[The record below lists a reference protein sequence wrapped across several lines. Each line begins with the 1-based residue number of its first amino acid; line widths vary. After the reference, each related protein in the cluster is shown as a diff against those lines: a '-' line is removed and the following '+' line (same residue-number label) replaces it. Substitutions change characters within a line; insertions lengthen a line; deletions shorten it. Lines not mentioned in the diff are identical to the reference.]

1 MTKKTRKRTKKSLWQ
16 RTMRKATK
24 RLKRRAHRLNR
35 SLNEM
40 DRLAFVTFIFGLSL
54 FVASLFIFFAPHKV
68 NDQLSS
74 TKGHPRRHAM
84 ALPSLYAQANCKQG
98 RVLTFV
104 AHEDDDLLFMNPD
117 MQQSIKEGLCMRT
130 VYVTAGDDGRAA
142 SYWHGRALGAEAA
155 YATMA
160 DAPDNWTVS
169 EAIIE
174 SHSVDVAVL
183 KDRPTIVLTFLHLPD
198 GGPSGNGFLSHETL
212 AALRTNKVSMIHTVD
227 GKSSYNRAELTAT
240 LDAFMS
246 LDKPTVIRT
255 QAYSDE
261 LANGDHSDHE
271 AVGYFVDLA
280 RASYRRQYAFIS
292 YIAYQIGHM
301 PVNLSDELVA
311 HKTAVFQAY
320 ERYDAAICNTT
331 SPDYCPNQG
340 TYQEYLSRQ
349 YVYSRPQES
358 Y

>member
-1 MTKKTRKRTKKSLWQ
+1 MQ
-16 RTMRKATK
+16 RLLRKASR
-24 RLKRRAHRLNR
+24 RLKRRAGRLNK
-35 SLNEM
+35 SLNEL

-68 NDQLSS
+68 NDQLSA
-74 TKGHPRRHAM
+74 TQGHPRRHAL

-117 MQQSIKEGLCMRT
+117 MQQSIKEGLCIRT

-160 DAPDNWTVS
+160 GAPDNWTVS

-198 GGPSGNGFLSHETL
+198 GGPSGKGFASNETL
-212 AALRTNKVSMIHTVD
+212 AALRSNKVSMIHTVD

-246 LDKPTVIRT
+246 LDKPTIIRT

-261 LANGDHSDHE
+261 LAKGDHSDHQ
-271 AVGYFVDLA
+271 AVGYFVDQA
-280 RASYRRQYAFIS
+280 RTSYYRHYTFIP

-301 PVNLSDELVA
+301 PVNLSEELIA
-311 HKTAVFQAY
+311 GKTAVFQAY

-340 TYQEYLSRQ
+340 TYQMYLSRQ
-349 YVYSRPQES
+349 YVYSRPQEHF
-358 Y
+358 